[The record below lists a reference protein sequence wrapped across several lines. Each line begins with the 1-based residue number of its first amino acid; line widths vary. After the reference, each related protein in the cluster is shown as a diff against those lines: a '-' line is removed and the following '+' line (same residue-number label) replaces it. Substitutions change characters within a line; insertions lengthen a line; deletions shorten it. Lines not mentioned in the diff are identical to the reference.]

1 MVDYSETAAQIIVE
15 YEGERLVVA
24 DLDLKSDYQMERD
37 YGSGYV
43 VPSAV
48 AMQKIEHGG
57 SITFKG
63 NKLHLNNVLFYQP
76 GDDIPEGAQVGT
88 PKPGVL
94 TITHMNGST
103 TSGYDLFVITR
114 GFQFSESETAETSYE
129 FIIMRMDGD
138 PEPL

>member
-15 YEGERLVVA
+15 YEGERLVVT
-24 DLDLKSDYQMERD
+24 DLDLQSEYDMERN

-43 VPSAV
+43 VPESV
-48 AMQKIEHGG
+48 SLKKIEHGG
-57 SITFKG
+57 SITLKG
-63 NKLHLNNVLFYQP
+63 NKLSLNEVMFYQP
-76 GDDIPEGAQVGT
+76 GDNIPEGAQVGT

-94 TITHMNGST
+94 TITHMDGST

-114 GFQFSESETAETSYE
+114 GFQFSEGESAETRYE